1 MVVLT
6 LVPHSRIYLQLLRVG
21 GAFTKLFQSGVMR
34 NFVVTES
41 TTKNV
46 STSYFQNLGTTMEAY
61 GPSDRHLRP
70 GTRSFRMTPLC
81 QPISEES
88 CMATKEITHEE
99 LNPFEIAKQQFN
111 RAADYLELDAS
122 IRNVL
127 SSAKRQLIVSIPV
140 KMDGGDV
147 QVLEGYRVK
156 HNIARG
162 PAKGGIRY
170 HPNVT
175 LDEVKALAS
184 WMTWKCATVGIPYGG
199 GKGGVICDPKSL
211 SMNELERL
219 TRRYAF
225 EIAPII
231 GPDRDIPAPDV
242 YTDEQTMAWIMDTIS
257 MVRGHTELGVVTGK
271 PISLGGS
278 QGRSEAT
285 ARGCLYALREAC
297 KVKGLELRGARV
309 SVHGFGN
316 AGANI
321 ARLAAED
328 GARVVA
334 ICDSRVGLYSES
346 GIDIKTALRHKK
358 QTKSLVGLSGVK
370 EMSPEEVLTVDC
382 DILLPAAL
390 ENAITLANVGK
401 VKAKIIAELANGP
414 TTPGA
419 DRVLDGEGVLLVP
432 DILANAGGVT
442 VSYYEWVQD
451 QYSFFWSER
460 QINETLEQT
469 IRTAFKAVH
478 ETMQRYDTDMRT
490 GAYILAVDR
499 VAEATRV
506 RGIFP

>member
-1 MVVLT
+1 
-6 LVPHSRIYLQLLRVG
+6 
-21 GAFTKLFQSGVMR
+21 
-34 NFVVTES
+34 
-41 TTKNV
+41 
-46 STSYFQNLGTTMEAY
+46 
-61 GPSDRHLRP
+61 
-70 GTRSFRMTPLC
+70 
-81 QPISEES
+81 
-88 CMATKEITHEE
+88 MATKEAFQEE
-99 LNPFEIAKQQFN
+99 LNPFEIAKQQFH
-111 RAADYLELDAS
+111 RAADYLDLDPS
-122 IRNVL
+122 MRQVL

-140 KMDGGDV
+140 KMDGGEV
-147 QVLEGYRVK
+147 QVFEGYRVQ

-170 HPNVT
+170 HPKVT

-211 SMNELERL
+211 SINELERL

-278 QGRSEAT
+278 QGRAEAT

-297 KVKGLELRGARV
+297 RVQGLDLRGARV
-309 SVHGFGN
+309 AIHGFGN

-321 ARLAAED
+321 AHMVVDD
-328 GARVVA
+328 GAKVVA
-334 ICDSRVGLYSES
+334 ICDSKVGLYAEG
-346 GIDIKTALRHKK
+346 GIDIQGALKHKRE
-358 QTKSLVGLSGVK
+358 TSTLVGLRGVK
-370 EMSPEEVLTVDC
+370 EIACDDVLTVDC
-382 DILLPAAL
+382 DILLPSAL
-390 ENAITLANVGK
+390 ENAVTLENVGG

-414 TTPGA
+414 TTPSS
-419 DRVLDGEGVLLVP
+419 DRVLADNGVFMVP

-451 QYSFFWSER
+451 QYGFFWSEK

-469 IRTAFKAVH
+469 MRTAFKSVH
-478 ETMQRYDTDMRT
+478 ETATRYDTDMRT
-490 GAYILAVDR
+490 GAYILAVER
-499 VAEATRV
+499 VAEATKM

>member
-1 MVVLT
+1 
-6 LVPHSRIYLQLLRVG
+6 
-21 GAFTKLFQSGVMR
+21 
-34 NFVVTES
+34 
-41 TTKNV
+41 
-46 STSYFQNLGTTMEAY
+46 
-61 GPSDRHLRP
+61 
-70 GTRSFRMTPLC
+70 
-81 QPISEES
+81 
-88 CMATKEITHEE
+88 MATQKAFQEE
-99 LNPFEIAKQQFN
+99 LNPFEVAKQQFN
-111 RAADYLELDAS
+111 RAADYLDLDPS
-122 IRNVL
+122 LRHVL
-127 SSAKRQLIVSIPV
+127 ESPKRQLIVSIPV

-147 QVLEGYRVK
+147 QVFEGYRVQ

-211 SMNELERL
+211 SRSELERL

-278 QGRSEAT
+278 QGRAEAT

-297 KVKGLELRGARV
+297 RVKGLSLDGARV
-309 SVHGFGN
+309 VVHGFGN

-321 ARLAAED
+321 ARLVAED
-328 GARVVA
+328 GARVIA
-334 ICDSRVGLYSES
+334 ACDSGAAVYSAT
-346 GIDIKTALRHKK
+346 GIDVAEALKHKA
-358 QTKSLVGLSGVK
+358 QTGSLAGLRGVK
-370 EMSPEEVLTVDC
+370 EIDSNDLLTLEC
-382 DILLPAAL
+382 DILLPSAL
-390 ENAITLANVGK
+390 ENAITLNNVGK
-401 VKAKIIAELANGP
+401 VKTKIIAELANGP

-419 DRVLDGEGVLLVP
+419 DRVLEDEGVFLIP

-451 QYSFFWSER
+451 QYSFFWSE
-460 QINETLEQT
+460 QKINDTLETT
-469 IRTAFKAVH
+469 IHTAFDSVH
-478 ETMQRYDTDMRT
+478 ETSKKHNTDMRT
-490 GAYILAVDR
+490 GAYILAVGR
-499 VAEATRV
+499 VAEATSV

>member
-1 MVVLT
+1 MAMV
-6 LVPHSRIYLQLLRVG
+6 Q
-21 GAFTKLFQSGVMR
+21 A
-34 NFVVTES
+34 
-41 TTKNV
+41 
-46 STSYFQNLGTTMEAY
+46 A
-61 GPSDRHLRP
+61 
-70 GTRSFRMTPLC
+70 
-81 QPISEES
+81 EEQ
-88 CMATKEITHEE
+88 
-99 LNPFEIAKQQFN
+99 LNPFEIAKQQFD
-111 RAADYLELDAS
+111 RAADYLELEES
-122 IRNVL
+122 LRNVL
-127 SSAKRQLIVSIPV
+127 RSAKRQLIVSIPV
-140 KMDGGDV
+140 RMDGGEV
-147 QVLEGYRVK
+147 KVFEGYRVQ

-199 GKGGVICDPKSL
+199 GKGGVVCDPKSL
-211 SMNELERL
+211 SKNELERL

-242 YTDEQTMAWIMDTIS
+242 YTDSQTMAWIMDTIS
-257 MVRGHTELGVVTGK
+257 MVHGHTELGVVTGK
-271 PISLGGS
+271 PLSLGGS
-278 QGRSEAT
+278 QGRHEAT
-285 ARGCLYALREAC
+285 ARGALYALREAC
-297 KVKGLELRGARV
+297 KVRGVQLRGARV
-309 SVHGFGN
+309 AVQGFGN
-316 AGANI
+316 AGSII

-334 ICDSRVGLYSES
+334 ACDSKSGVYSEN
-346 GIDIKTALRHKK
+346 GLDVQAALKHKEGTGALR
-358 QTKSLVGLSGVK
+358 GLKNAK
-370 EMSPEEVLTVDC
+370 EIEPNEVLEVDC
-382 DILLPAAL
+382 DILCPSAL
-390 ENAITLANVGK
+390 ENSITLKNVGR

-419 DRVLDGEGVLLVP
+419 DRVLEDNGVLLIP

-460 QINETLEQT
+460 RINQTLE
-469 IRTAFKAVH
+469 
-478 ETMQRYDTDMRT
+478 ETMSDSFAKVHQTATRYGTDMRT
-490 GAYILAVDR
+490 GAYILAIDR

>member
-1 MVVLT
+1 
-6 LVPHSRIYLQLLRVG
+6 
-21 GAFTKLFQSGVMR
+21 
-34 NFVVTES
+34 
-41 TTKNV
+41 
-46 STSYFQNLGTTMEAY
+46 
-61 GPSDRHLRP
+61 
-70 GTRSFRMTPLC
+70 
-81 QPISEES
+81 
-88 CMATKEITHEE
+88 MATKEAFQEE
-99 LNPFEIAKQQFN
+99 LNPFAIAKAQFN
-111 RAADYLELDAS
+111 KAADYLNLDAS
-122 IRNVL
+122 MRNVL
-127 SSAKRQLIVSIPV
+127 SSPKRQLIVSIPV
-140 KMDGGDV
+140 KMDGGEV
-147 QVLEGYRVK
+147 QVFEGYRVQ

-199 GKGGVICDPKSL
+199 GKGGVICDPKRMSR
-211 SMNELERL
+211 SELERL

-278 QGRSEAT
+278 QGRAEAT
-285 ARGCLYALREAC
+285 ARGCLYTLRAAC
-297 KVKGLELRGARV
+297 RVKGIDLKGARV
-309 SVHGFGN
+309 AVHGFGN

-321 ARLAAED
+321 ARLVAAD
-328 GARVVA
+328 GAKVIA
-334 ICDSRVGLYSES
+334 AADSKAGVFSES
-346 GIDIKTALRHKK
+346 GLDIAAALKHKDE
-358 QTKSLVGLSGVK
+358 TSSLSGLPGAK
-370 EMSPEEVLTVDC
+370 AISPEDIIGVDC
-382 DILLPAAL
+382 DILLPSAL
-390 ENAITLANVGK
+390 ENAITLTNVGQ

-419 DRVLDGEGVLLVP
+419 DKVLFDDGVFLVP

-451 QYSFFWSER
+451 QNSFFWSEK

-469 IRTAFKAVH
+469 MNLAFNSVH
-478 ETMQRYDTDMRT
+478 EKAELHKTDMRT
-490 GAYILAVDR
+490 GAYVLAVER
-499 VAEATRV
+499 VAEATSV

>member
-1 MVVLT
+1 MV
-6 LVPHSRIYLQLLRVG
+6 
-21 GAFTKLFQSGVMR
+21 TKQAI
-34 NFVVTES
+34 
-41 TTKNV
+41 
-46 STSYFQNLGTTMEAY
+46 Q
-61 GPSDRHLRP
+61 
-70 GTRSFRMTPLC
+70 
-81 QPISEES
+81 
-88 CMATKEITHEE
+88 EE
-99 LNPFEIAKQQFN
+99 LNPFKIAKQQFN
-111 RAADYLELDAS
+111 KAADYLDLDAS
-122 IRNVL
+122 TRHVL
-127 SSAKRQLIVSIPV
+127 SNAKRQLIVSIPV

-147 QVLEGYRVK
+147 QVFEGYRVQ
-156 HNIARG
+156 HNTARG

-211 SMNELERL
+211 SKNELERL

-271 PISLGGS
+271 PLSLGGS
-278 QGRSEAT
+278 QGRAEAT

-297 KVKGLELRGARV
+297 EVKGMELKGARV
-309 SVHGFGN
+309 AVHGFGN

-321 ARLAAED
+321 ARLVAAD

-334 ICDSRVGLYSES
+334 AADSKNGIYSAS
-346 GIDIKTALRHKK
+346 GIDIQAALAHKK
-358 QTKSLVGLSGVK
+358 ETTSLAGLPGTK
-370 EMSPEEVLTVDC
+370 EMPAEEVIEVDC

-390 ENAITLANVGK
+390 ENAITLANVGR

-419 DRVLDGEGVLLVP
+419 DEVLFKEGVFLIP

-451 QYSFFWSER
+451 QYSFFWSEN

-469 IRTAFKAVH
+469 MKTAFKSVYDTA
-478 ETMQRYDTDMRT
+478 QRYETDMRT

-499 VAEATRV
+499 VAEATRM

>member
-1 MVVLT
+1 
-6 LVPHSRIYLQLLRVG
+6 
-21 GAFTKLFQSGVMR
+21 
-34 NFVVTES
+34 
-41 TTKNV
+41 
-46 STSYFQNLGTTMEAY
+46 
-61 GPSDRHLRP
+61 
-70 GTRSFRMTPLC
+70 
-81 QPISEES
+81 
-88 CMATKEITHEE
+88 MAIREVFKEE

-111 RAADYLELDAS
+111 IAADFLELDAS
-122 IRNVL
+122 LRHVL
-127 SSAKRQLIVSIPV
+127 ENPKRQLIVSIPV

-147 QVLEGYRVK
+147 QVFEGYRVQ

-170 HPNVT
+170 HPNVS

-211 SMNELERL
+211 SQSELERL

-242 YTDEQTMAWIMDTIS
+242 YTDQQTMAWIMDTIS

-278 QGRSEAT
+278 QGRNEAT

-297 KVKGLELRGARV
+297 RVKNLPLKGARV
-309 SVHGFGN
+309 AVHGFGN
-316 AGANI
+316 AGAHI
-321 ARLAAED
+321 ARLVAAD

-334 ICDSRVGLYSES
+334 ACDSKSGIYADG
-346 GIDIKTALRHKK
+346 GIDIKAALSQKAETNSLAGVVG
-358 QTKSLVGLSGVK
+358 TKAIA
-370 EMSPEEVLTVDC
+370 PEDVLTCEC

-390 ENAITLANVGK
+390 ENAITLANVGD

-419 DRVLDGEGVLLVP
+419 DRVLAESHVMLIP

-451 QYSFFWSER
+451 QYSFFWSEK
-460 QINETLEQT
+460 QINDTLEQT
-469 IRTAFKAVH
+469 IQSAFKDVY
-478 ETMQRYDTDMRT
+478 ETALRYKTDMRT

-499 VAEATRV
+499 VAEATKV

>member
-1 MVVLT
+1 
-6 LVPHSRIYLQLLRVG
+6 
-21 GAFTKLFQSGVMR
+21 
-34 NFVVTES
+34 
-41 TTKNV
+41 
-46 STSYFQNLGTTMEAY
+46 
-61 GPSDRHLRP
+61 
-70 GTRSFRMTPLC
+70 
-81 QPISEES
+81 
-88 CMATKEITHEE
+88 MATREALQEE

-111 RAADYLELDAS
+111 RAADYLELDDS
-122 IRNVL
+122 TRHVL

-147 QVLEGYRVK
+147 QVFEGYRVQ

-211 SMNELERL
+211 SKNELERL

-278 QGRSEAT
+278 QGRREAT

-297 KVKGLELRGARV
+297 RVKDIDLKGARV
-309 SVHGFGN
+309 AVQGFGN

-321 ARLAAED
+321 ARLVAED

-334 ICDSRVGLYSES
+334 ACDSKSGVYAAS
-346 GIDIKTALRHKK
+346 GIDMQAALSHKK
-358 QTKSLVGLSGVK
+358 ETGSLAGLLGTK
-370 EMSPEEVLTVDC
+370 EIAPEEIVGIDC

-390 ENAITLANVGK
+390 ENAITLANVGR

-414 TTPGA
+414 TTPGS
-419 DRVLDGEGVLLVP
+419 DQVLAKAGVFLVP

-451 QYSFFWSER
+451 QYSFFWSEN

-469 IRTAFKAVH
+469 MRTAFKSVH
-478 ETMQRYDTDMRT
+478 DTALRYNTDMRT

>member
-1 MVVLT
+1 
-6 LVPHSRIYLQLLRVG
+6 
-21 GAFTKLFQSGVMR
+21 
-34 NFVVTES
+34 
-41 TTKNV
+41 
-46 STSYFQNLGTTMEAY
+46 
-61 GPSDRHLRP
+61 
-70 GTRSFRMTPLC
+70 
-81 QPISEES
+81 
-88 CMATKEITHEE
+88 MATREAIKED
-99 LNPFEIAKQQFN
+99 LNPFRISKQQFT
-111 RAADYLELDAS
+111 RAADYLNLDQS
-122 IRNVL
+122 TREVL
-127 SSAKRQLIVSIPV
+127 SNAKRQLIVSIPV

-147 QVLEGYRVK
+147 KVFEGYRVQ

-175 LDEVKALAS
+175 LDEVKALAA

-278 QGRSEAT
+278 HGRSEAT
-285 ARGCLYALREAC
+285 ARGCLYTLREAC
-297 KVKGLELRGARV
+297 RIRNMDLRGARV
-309 SVHGFGN
+309 SIHGFGN

-321 ARLAAED
+321 AHMVADD
-328 GARVVA
+328 GAKVVA
-334 ICDSRVGLYSES
+334 ICDSNVGLYSES
-346 GIDIKTALRHKK
+346 GIDVREAIRYKK
-358 QTKSLVGLSGVK
+358 QNETLVGFPGVK
-370 EMSPEEVLTVDC
+370 EMHCEDVLTVDC
-382 DILLPAAL
+382 DILLPSAL
-390 ENAITLANVGK
+390 ENAITLENVHN

-414 TTPGA
+414 TTPA
-419 DRVLDGEGVLLVP
+419 SDRVFADQGVFLIP

-451 QYSFFWSER
+451 QYSFFWSEKK
-460 QINETLEQT
+460 INETLEQT
-469 IRTAFKAVH
+469 MRTAFNAVY
-478 ETMQRYDTDMRT
+478 ETAQRYETDMRT

>member
-1 MVVLT
+1 
-6 LVPHSRIYLQLLRVG
+6 
-21 GAFTKLFQSGVMR
+21 
-34 NFVVTES
+34 
-41 TTKNV
+41 
-46 STSYFQNLGTTMEAY
+46 
-61 GPSDRHLRP
+61 
-70 GTRSFRMTPLC
+70 
-81 QPISEES
+81 
-88 CMATKEITHEE
+88 MATQKAFQEQ

-111 RAADYLELDAS
+111 RAADYLDLDAS
-122 IRNVL
+122 MRHVL
-127 SSAKRQLIVSIPV
+127 ENTKRQLIVSIPV

-147 QVLEGYRVK
+147 QVFEGFRVQ

-211 SMNELERL
+211 SRNELERL

-297 KVKGLELRGARV
+297 RVKGIDLKDARV
-309 SVHGFGN
+309 AVHGFGN

-321 ARLAAED
+321 ARLVAED

-334 ICDSRVGLYSES
+334 ACDSKTGVYCRS
-346 GIDIKTALRHKK
+346 GIDVDEALK
-358 QTKSLVGLSGVK
+358 QKDATKSLAGLKGTK
-370 EMSPEEVLTVDC
+370 DIAPENIIGVDC
-382 DILLPAAL
+382 DILLPSAL
-390 ENAITLANVGK
+390 ENAITMKTVGS

-419 DRVLDGEGVLLVP
+419 DRVLEDEGVFLIP

-460 QINETLEQT
+460 KINETLEQT
-469 IRTAFKAVH
+469 MKTAFDSVH
-478 ETMQRYDTDMRT
+478 ETAERYNTDMRT
-490 GAYILAVDR
+490 GAYILAVAR

>member
-1 MVVLT
+1 
-6 LVPHSRIYLQLLRVG
+6 
-21 GAFTKLFQSGVMR
+21 
-34 NFVVTES
+34 
-41 TTKNV
+41 
-46 STSYFQNLGTTMEAY
+46 
-61 GPSDRHLRP
+61 
-70 GTRSFRMTPLC
+70 
-81 QPISEES
+81 
-88 CMATKEITHEE
+88 MATREALAEE
-99 LNPFEIAKQQFN
+99 LNPFEIAKQQFH
-111 RAADYLELDAS
+111 RAADYLDLDS
-122 IRNVL
+122 STRNVL
-127 SSAKRQLIVSIPV
+127 SVPKRQLIVSIPV

-147 QVLEGYRVK
+147 QVFEGYRVQ

-162 PAKGGIRY
+162 PCKGGIRY

-211 SMNELERL
+211 SRSELERL

-278 QGRSEAT
+278 QGRAEAT

-297 KVKGLELRGARV
+297 KVKGVNLKGARV
-309 SVHGFGN
+309 AVHGFGN

-321 ARLAAED
+321 ARLVAAD
-328 GARVVA
+328 GAKVVA
-334 ICDSRVGLYSES
+334 ACDSKAGLYAET
-346 GIDIKTALRHKK
+346 GIDIQAALRHKAE
-358 QTKSLVGLSGVK
+358 TKSLAGLAGTK
-370 EMSPEEVLTVDC
+370 AISPEEVIGVDC
-382 DILLPAAL
+382 DILLPSAL
-390 ENAITLANVGK
+390 ENAITLATVGQ

-419 DRVLDGEGVLLVP
+419 DRVLADNGVFMIP

-451 QYSFFWSER
+451 QYSFFWSEK
-460 QINETLEQT
+460 QINDTLEQAM
-469 IRTAFKAVH
+469 RTAFSSVYA
-478 ETMQRYDTDMRT
+478 TTQRYDTDMRT